1 MDIKKQKEIYQ
12 ISEGNAWF
20 HRCKESH
27 HLCEA
32 DWIDDDI
39 VNFMRHV
46 GIAPQKVL
54 EIGCSNGKRLHI
66 LQTLFNSKGVGI
78 DPSIEAIDDGKKRFP
93 NLSLSTGTADDLAFE
108 DNTFDTIILGFFLLM
123 CDRDELFK
131 IAMEVDRCLKDG
143 GTLIIQDFHP
153 PFPYKN
159 SYGHLEGLYSYK
171 MDYASM
177 FTWNPAYVEIAK
189 ELSSH
194 SELDFKNYPDERVV
208 ITALYKNM
216 DEAYPKNP
224 FSK

>member
-1 MDIKKQKEIYQ
+1 MKKQIERYQ

-20 HRCKESH
+20 HRNKESH

-46 GIAPQKVL
+46 GIAPQNVL
-54 EIGCSNGKRLHI
+54 EVGCSNGKRLHI
-66 LQTLFNSKGVGI
+66 LETLFNSKGVGI
-78 DPSIEAIDDGKKRFP
+78 DPSTEAIHDGKERFP

-108 DNTFDTIILGFFLLM
+108 ENSFDTIILGFFLLM

-153 PFPYKN
+153 PFSYKN
-159 SYGHLEGLYSYK
+159 TYGHLEGLHSYK
-171 MDYASM
+171 MDYAGM
-177 FTWNPAYVEIAK
+177 FTWNPAYMEMAK

-208 ITALYKNM
+208 ITALHKNM
-216 DEAYPKNP
+216 DKAYPKNP